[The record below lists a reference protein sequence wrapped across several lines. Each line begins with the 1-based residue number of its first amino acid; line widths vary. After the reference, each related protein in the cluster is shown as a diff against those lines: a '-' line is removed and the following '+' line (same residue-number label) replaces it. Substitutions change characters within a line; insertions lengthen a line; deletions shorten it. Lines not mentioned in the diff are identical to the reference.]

1 MLKEISRTTW
11 MIAISSFILLTI
23 MIGSTTKVVQSL
35 THKDALSVEINS
47 EQIDTGFRLDQES
60 KSSDTFTSFRTIP
73 STSIEEIDVP
83 IYEWATK
90 QEDLFYEEM
99 EKTEDTINNKFVAH
113 FNLHT
118 DISKVTDDLFN
129 VEMEVEQA
137 VEQSE
142 QYIKMKTFI
151 VDLSAERIVNLNEI
165 FDEEV
170 FTTKERFKLIVEQLD
185 EEVDYEVWQ
194 PALEEL
200 NDLEISLA
208 EDKFTFYFND
218 KDLRKDNKYVK
229 VSIPTK
235 KLAAYFHSDYYSTF
249 ITEEMEA
256 EMEQQRMKDEQ
267 DRNNATAKNKYI
279 ALTFDDGPE
288 VETTDRILNILD
300 QYDAKATFFMLS
312 KNATAHPDIAKRVA
326 DQGHEIA
333 NHSITHANLNA
344 VNNNQV
350 KQEITESKKQIEEV
364 TGKTPTLFRPPYG
377 SSNNYVE
384 TVAQETNQAI
394 AMWSIDT
401 YDWQHLNAN
410 RTIQTIKNEVRPG
423 SIILM
428 HDIHATTADA
438 VPQIMEYLTNEGY
451 EFVTVSE
458 LLPYIEGEGI
468 GPYYGN

>member
-1 MLKEISRTTW
+1 MLKGISRTTW

-23 MIGSTTKVVQSL
+23 MIGTTTKVVQSL
-35 THKDALSVEINS
+35 THKDALSVEIKS

-73 STSIEEIDVP
+73 STSIKEIDVP
-83 IYEWATK
+83 IYEWATQ

-99 EKTEDTINNKFVAH
+99 EKTEDTINNNFVAH

-118 DISKVTDDLFN
+118 DISKIKDDLFN

-142 QYIKMKTFI
+142 EYKKIKTFI
-151 VDLSAERIVNLNEI
+151 VDLNAEKIVDLNEV

-170 FTTKERFKLIVEQLD
+170 FTTKERFQLIAEQLD
-185 EEVDYEVWQ
+185 EKIDYETWEPVLQ
-194 PALEEL
+194 EL
-200 NDLEISLA
+200 NDLEISLS
-208 EDKFTFYFND
+208 EEKFTFYFND
-218 KDLRKDNKYVK
+218 KDVRNDNEYVK

-235 KLAAYFHSDYYSTF
+235 KLAAYFHSDYYLIF

-256 EMEQQRMKDEQ
+256 EMERQRMKEEKE
-267 DRNNATAKNKYI
+267 RNHATAKNKYI

-288 VETTDRILNILD
+288 IETTDRILNTLE

-312 KNATAHPDIAKRVA
+312 KNAKAHPDIAKRVA

-350 KQEITESKKQIEEV
+350 KQEIIDSKQQIEEV

-384 TVAQETNQAI
+384 KIAQETDQAI
-394 AMWSIDT
+394 TMWSIDT
-401 YDWQHLNAN
+401 YDWQHLNASK
-410 RTIQTIKNEVRPG
+410 TLQAIQNEVRPG

-428 HDIHATTADA
+428 HDIHPTTADA

-458 LLPYIEGEGI
+458 LLPYIKGEGI